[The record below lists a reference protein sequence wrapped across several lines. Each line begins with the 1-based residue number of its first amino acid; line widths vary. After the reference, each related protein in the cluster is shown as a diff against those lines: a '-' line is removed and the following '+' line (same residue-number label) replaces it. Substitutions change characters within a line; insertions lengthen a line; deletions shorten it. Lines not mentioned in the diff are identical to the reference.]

1 MKRTLLRVLVLIVGV
16 LGALACS
23 SNTEQ
28 QNEVEQQNEQPAPQV
43 TLEDIVPAPGSAL
56 ESVIL
61 MSDFEVACDDDT
73 SYTKENNFLLINADD
88 LEGSVEQNIEDLH
101 RLRNN
106 AKIIPGSVFAMLE
119 GHISERLFN
128 DLFNKPAD
136 TRCWF
141 LSNRF
146 DFHKRLENATWDS
159 EPFKSFA
166 LDGTIVVNA
175 EWINGEYE
183 LGIKFNVTLEPI
195 SP

>member
-61 MSDFEVACDDDT
+61 MGDFEVACDDDDT
-73 SYTKENNFLLINADD
+73 QYAMENDFLLINADD
-88 LEGSVEQNIEDLH
+88 LEGSVEQNIEDL
-101 RLRNN
+101 RVLRNDPET
-106 AKIIPGSVFAMLE
+106 IPESVFNLITEAI
-119 GHISERLFN
+119 GRGLFSGL
-128 DLFNKPAD
+128 DIPNKPAN
-136 TRCWF
+136 TQCQLF
-141 LSNRF
+141 NSRF
-146 DFHKRLENATWDS
+146 DLHKRLENATWDS

-166 LDGTIVVNA
+166 FDGTIVVNV
-175 EWINGEYE
+175 NGGMRSTID
-183 LGIKFNVTLEPI
+183 LVWEPI
-195 SP
+195 PR